1 MKRTKNDDT
10 RQSSLLDFSSIRKR
24 VAQLKEKAEAFS
36 KTNKA
41 SAIRHS
47 AIPPI
52 PDPDTEPGVIPLH
65 PSAYSE
71 FLIPQIVESLLKDI
85 EEDMDAEE
93 KYSSIFGDT
102 GPGGLQVPSEAFLRR
117 LKRLSQME
125 DEALLWERENS
136 LTSAST
142 AEDPQLAVPL
152 ISTAVADAS
161 GSDKLGKP
169 V

>member
-47 AIPPI
+47 AIPP
-52 PDPDTEPGVIPLH
+52 DPDTEPVIPLH
-65 PSAYSE
+65 PSAYPE

-93 KYSSIFGDT
+93 EYSSIFGDT

-142 AEDPQLAVPL
+142 AVDPQLAVPL
-152 ISTAVADAS
+152 SMAVADAS